1 MKREN
6 FVVHIV
12 DPDRSIADG
21 MATLLNAYGIEVLS
35 YPDAET
41 FLKSWLPGRRRN
53 CCLIAEADLPG
64 LSGPAMLGELRELH
78 AEVPVLLL
86 IGTSTPDL
94 IRAALGPSPVGV
106 IEKPCVDDS
115 LIRQVLKIRQQAGSP
130 DRHPAAGET

>member
-1 MKREN
+1 
-6 FVVHIV
+6 V

-41 FLKSWLPGRRRN
+41 FLKSWMPRRCRN

-78 AEVPVLLL
+78 AEIPVLLL
-86 IGTSTPDL
+86 IGTSSPDL
-94 IRAALGPSPVGV
+94 IQAARGPSPVGV
-106 IEKPCVDDS
+106 IEKPCVADT
-115 LIRQVLKIRQQAGSP
+115 LIRQVLKIKEHAGTT
-130 DRHPAAGET
+130 DQHRAAGET